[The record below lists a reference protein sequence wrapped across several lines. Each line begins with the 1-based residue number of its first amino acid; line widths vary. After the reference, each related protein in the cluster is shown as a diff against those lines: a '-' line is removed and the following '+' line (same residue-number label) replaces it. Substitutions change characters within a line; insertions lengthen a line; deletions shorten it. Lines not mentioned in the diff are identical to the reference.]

1 MSAINTGRVVV
12 GGLVAGVVLNV
23 LDTVNGMFIMADDFE
38 ANATRLGLDPASMQA
53 PSVMASWIVIDF
65 LIGILLVWLYA
76 AMRPRFGPGPRT
88 AVFAG
93 LAFWIGITLVMFG
106 FTMMGVFDMTMMV
119 KATVIQLVFSVV
131 AAVAGARFYQE
142 T

>member
-1 MSAINTGRVVV
+1 MSAINTGRVVM

-23 LDTVNGMFIMADDFE
+23 LDTVNGLFIMAEDFA
-38 ANATRLGLDPASMQA
+38 ANAARLGLDPALMEA
-53 PSVMASWIVIDF
+53 PSVMASWIIIDF

-88 AVFAG
+88 AAFAG
-93 LAFWIGITLVMFG
+93 LAFWAGISLVLFG
-106 FTMMGVFDMTMMV
+106 FTMMGVFDMSMMI
-119 KATVIQLVFSVV
+119 KATVLQLVFSVV
-131 AAVAGARFYQE
+131 ASVAGARFYQE